1 MLVPCGVLLQS
12 IDKESDRK
20 SQTVEWSEGRA
31 PYLGQSGKFPRA
43 DGVN

>member
-1 MLVPCGVLLQS
+1 MLVPCGVLVQS
-12 IDKESDRK
+12 IGKESDGK

-31 PYLGQSGKFPRA
+31 LYLGQSGKFPQT